1 MHQHCWKEY
10 LNMNRKQV
18 VPLPPTRQ
26 SSVDCLRSLLTSN
39 SQTCQFS
46 IFRLYL
52 SSANGFSLTDPSQKL
67 KKIGRVFL
75 RSGCIAWE
83 GAHSRVF
90 FVPDIEESNALTV
103 KQIWEKT
110 ISGCPVWWCPSYWQR
125 AFVFLFLR
133 LSSAAVSKDAGL
145 ICGGFEDSSIML
157 WSLTPKKLVHPK
169 RKPDISKIQLSSGI

>member
-1 MHQHCWKEY
+1 
-10 LNMNRKQV
+10 MNRKQV

-67 KKIGRVFL
+67 QKNWKGVFEVGLHCL
-75 RSGCIAWE
+75 RRS
-83 GAHSRVF
+83 HSRVF

-103 KQIWEKT
+103 KQI
-110 ISGCPVWWCPSYWQR
+110 
-125 AFVFLFLR
+125 
-133 LSSAAVSKDAGL
+133 
-145 ICGGFEDSSIML
+145 
-157 WSLTPKKLVHPK
+157 
-169 RKPDISKIQLSSGI
+169 